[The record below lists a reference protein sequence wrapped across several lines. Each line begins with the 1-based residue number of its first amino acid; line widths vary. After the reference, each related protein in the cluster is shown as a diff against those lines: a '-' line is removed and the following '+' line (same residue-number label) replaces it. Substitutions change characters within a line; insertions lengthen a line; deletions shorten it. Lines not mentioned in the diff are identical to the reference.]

1 MTLLP
6 RTLSLGE
13 AALRIAARPGRGDW
27 FVLLVPNGRSEET
40 ADALM
45 EELSALRVGT
55 LATVRHP
62 ADANELA
69 RRSREEN
76 NAILLVSGLEGF
88 SEDEWRHM
96 DLLRS
101 QFQREAGV
109 VLIMEATAAER
120 LHRVAPNLMSWIG
133 SSVWVLAPEAESL
146 SREEREARLRALR
159 QWAKLTDQ
167 QVLEL
172 AARGQLPADP
182 AYAEWL
188 VLLDRGDLLGT

>member
-1 MTLLP
+1 MLLP
-6 RTLSLGE
+6 RTLGLGE
-13 AALRIAARPGRGDW
+13 VALRIAARPGRGGW
-27 FVLLVPNGRSEET
+27 CVLLVPNGRSEVT

-45 EELSALRVGT
+45 EELSALRVGM
-55 LATVRHP
+55 LATVRRP
-62 ADANELA
+62 VDASELA
-69 RRSREEN
+69 RRSQEAN
-76 NAILLVSGLEGF
+76 NAVLLVSGLEGF

-120 LHRVAPNLMSWIG
+120 LQREAPNLMSWIG
-133 SSVWVLAPEAESL
+133 SSVWALALDAESL
-146 SREEREARLRALR
+146 SREEREVRLQALR
-159 QWAKLTDQ
+159 QWAELTDQ
-167 QVLEL
+167 QVLDL
-172 AARGQLPADP
+172 AARGRLPADP